1 MRTLEPRARKVPKK
15 AISKLANSRKNYA
28 EGMRKLSWSDEKLD
42 HPMGCQVLGLLGD
55 GMGSR

>member
-1 MRTLEPRARKVPKK
+1 MRTLELRARKVPKK

-28 EGMRKLSWSDEKLD
+28 EGMRKLSSSDEKLD

-55 GMGSR
+55 